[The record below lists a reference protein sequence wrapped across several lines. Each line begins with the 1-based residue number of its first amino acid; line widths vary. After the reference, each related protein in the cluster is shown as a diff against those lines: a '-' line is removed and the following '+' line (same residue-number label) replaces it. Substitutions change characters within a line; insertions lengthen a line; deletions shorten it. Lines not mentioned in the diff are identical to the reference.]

1 MLAVLPRRSAFE
13 RLAVPAIALDLMA
26 GGLAASASAL
36 GLVVTM
42 GLGLVVT
49 MGLGLVV
56 TMGLVVTVAVLLR
69 PSLLP
74 SLLVATVYLQAG
86 GFGGATISRLI
97 APLAVLRLG
106 VSNEVGRF
114 SRRP

>member
-26 GGLAASASAL
+26 GALAASASAL
-36 GLVVTM
+36 GLVAMM
-42 GLGLVVT
+42 GLGLVT

-97 APLAVLRLG
+97 APLAVLSADFR
-106 VSNEVGRF
+106 VGG
-114 SRRP
+114 